1 MMSASPEIN
10 DMKTQATFTKS
21 QWASFE
27 IIATATK
34 TTGQIKRHNGSD
46 YEWKSGGKRVTA
58 QKIK

>member
-1 MMSASPEIN
+1 
-10 DMKTQATFTKS
+10 MKTQATFTKS